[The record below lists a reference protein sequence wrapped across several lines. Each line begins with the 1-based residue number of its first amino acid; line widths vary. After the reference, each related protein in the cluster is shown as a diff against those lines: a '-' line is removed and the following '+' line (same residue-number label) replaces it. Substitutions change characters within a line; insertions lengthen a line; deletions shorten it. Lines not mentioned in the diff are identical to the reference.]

1 MLQQREKPPLSV
13 PQPRVKPQLPSMPQ
27 PRVKPP
33 LSVPQPRVKPLL
45 PLMPQPRV
53 KPPLSP
59 PQLPTPLLLPSM
71 LQQRVRPPPSEQVFF
86 VKHNKQR
93 GMSIEIQHQKFR
105 EYSLYEIDNGYKCLS
120 ILYK

>member
-1 MLQQREKPPLSV
+1 MES
-13 PQPRVKPQLPSMPQ
+13 
-27 PRVKPP
+27 RVKPP
-33 LSVPQPRVKPLL
+33 LSVPQQRVKPLL
-45 PLMPQPRV
+45 PLMPQQRV
-53 KPPLSP
+53 KPPHLL

-71 LQQRVRPPPSEQVFF
+71 LQQRVKLPPSEQVFF
-86 VKHNKQR
+86 VKHNKQK